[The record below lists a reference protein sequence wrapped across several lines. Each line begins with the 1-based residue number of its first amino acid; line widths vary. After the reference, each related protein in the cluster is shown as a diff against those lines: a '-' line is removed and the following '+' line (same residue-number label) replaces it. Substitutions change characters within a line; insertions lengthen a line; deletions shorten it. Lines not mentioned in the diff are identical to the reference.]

1 MEMMTMKVWTRIAM
15 VLALLF
21 VPLVASAQYRDL
33 DQALG
38 NLNRGFGSGDAQA
51 IIAGLG
57 DNDKVVLQFPGL
69 ADQSGPFG
77 RDQAQYLLD
86 GLFNRVKPTGF
97 EQVNVGKNSS
107 EGQYHIQARW
117 TIVVGG
123 KAQARDLYITL
134 RSKGGDRYTL
144 LSVTSGSK

>member
-1 MEMMTMKVWTRIAM
+1 MTMKVPTRIAM
-15 VLALLF
+15 MLALLF

-33 DQALG
+33 DQALS
-38 NLNRGFGSGDAQA
+38 NLTRGFGNGDAQA

-69 ADQSGPFG
+69 AEQSGPFG

-86 GLFNRVKPTGF
+86 SLFNRVKPTGF
-97 EQVNVGKNSS
+97 EQVNISKNSS

-117 TIVVGG
+117 TIVAGG
-123 KAQARDLYITL
+123 KTQARDLYITL
-134 RSKGGDRYTL
+134 RAKGGDRYTL